1 MSGRPPTR
9 TFSTR
14 SVSRPGTPGGRSI
27 NSSFVDNDY
36 YTDYVTVSAEY
47 NELIAVYKETLDELH
62 ISQEE
67 TARYQVENDKLG
79 TKNVQLK
86 NVVNLHQS
94 RTSELETR
102 LLSSES
108 KSSSKDRNTLNIISK
123 CNGLEK
129 KLAIEEEKSAMV
141 NAELDSARKKI
152 SRFERDKKE
161 LENKFFKICP
171 Y

>member
-1 MSGRPPTR
+1 MTTDSDKYIPDKKNTYQIHSKYKLTHSTMSGRPPTR

-129 KLAIEEEKSAMV
+129 KYCYLRPRQ
-141 NAELDSARKKI
+141 L
-152 SRFERDKKE
+152 
-161 LENKFFKICP
+161 
-171 Y
+171 